1 MDKNGKKEISL
12 RFRMFREVTGKT
24 QKEISKLAGIS
35 QATISRMEA
44 GEIYPPWELIS
55 FLHKNFNLDINWLI
69 TGKGDMILQKKS
81 IDKNQAIR
89 LLLEGQPIND
99 NVKKIIK
106 NITDPLL
113 QNEMSRAIILAKAE
127 PAFRN
132 YFLKKEMEK
141 EDKVMVGGEGS

>member
-1 MDKNGKKEISL
+1 
-12 RFRMFREVTGKT
+12 
-24 QKEISKLAGIS
+24 
-35 QATISRMEA
+35 
-44 GEIYPPWELIS
+44 
-55 FLHKNFNLDINWLI
+55 LHKNFNLDINWLI